1 MFRYNRLGL
10 LAIIGLVVLRC
21 LVGFHFFME
30 GAAKVRQGNFSSAG
44 FLGASVGPLS
54 PVFRGMLDDYDGR
67 LRTDQEM
74 IEKKLEAFVERA
86 KQHYRFDEATSK
98 QADELLANSKANIEA
113 AFAGWEQEIYQYE
126 SGFERLEELR
136 KDPSRT
142 SVASLAAQRES
153 IEAKWRSEI
162 QPFLKEIDMTVELL
176 EGSLASLA
184 DEEVRDATSIL
195 RMTWSDEP
203 PMMHT
208 STVDRIIPIFDMVV
222 GILLFIGLLTPLA
235 GIAGGLFLVSVVLTQ
250 FPGTPGA
257 QPTYYQAI
265 EAAACFLLAFADA
278 GRYAGLDF
286 IPWTMWQRRRAKRAA
301 RRLANSNRPRNTD
314 EKKTRVA
321 AAT

>member
-10 LAIIGLVVLRC
+10 LAIVGLVVLRC
-21 LVGFHFFME
+21 LVGFHFYME
-30 GAAKVRQGNFSSAG
+30 GAAKVQQGNFSSAG
-44 FLGASVGPLS
+44 FLSGAVGPLS
-54 PVFRGMLDDYDGR
+54 PMFKGMLDDYDGR
-67 LRTDQEM
+67 LRTDADAVNER
-74 IEKKLEAFVERA
+74 LERFVERA
-86 KQHYRFDEATSK
+86 KSHYRYDEEQQKT
-98 QADELLANSKANIEA
+98 ADEYLAASQSNIEA
-113 AFAGWEQEIYQYE
+113 AFGDWEQEIYQYE
-126 SGFERLEELR
+126 SGFDRVEELQS
-136 KDPSRT
+136 DPSRT

-162 QPFLKEIDMTVELL
+162 QPFLKEIDMTVDLL

-184 DEEVRDATSIL
+184 TDDARDTAGVL
-195 RMTWSDEP
+195 RMSWAEEP
-203 PMMHT
+203 PMMHQ
-208 STVDRIIPIFDMVV
+208 STIDRIIPIFDMVV

-235 GIAGGLFLVSVVLTQ
+235 GIAAGIFLVSVVLTQ

-286 IPWTMWQRRRAKRAA
+286 IPWTMWQRWRAKRAA
-301 RRLANSNRPRNTD
+301 RRLGVDHRGRKIGDN
-314 EKKTRVA
+314 KTRVA